1 MANTNLFD
9 PVPWL
14 TGGGAQHS
22 TNLGRVVASVAAGG
36 VEGVVGSRDL
46 EVRELSSPGGQ
57 VRIYPGVVAVRNRA
71 AGSSGEMYV
80 GRLLVPQSGD
90 PAPERVDISP
100 TSSSG
105 GRTDLIVVR
114 VENPFE
120 AGENWPTPSDPK
132 VGPYIFTRVLQ
143 NVPSGTT
150 SVAELGLGYSAVALA
165 RVTLPANTSAVT
177 QNMITDLRTLTSS
190 NFEPVE
196 QVVRP
201 AAVRTLT
208 QTSFTNWP
216 SDANLTTLVPDWATH
231 VQAKAILGG
240 IAWGNEPAQGAM
252 RLRLGS
258 LIFPGAATVFDLPS
272 TSGALDRATF
282 MVAGPRSLIP
292 ANMRGTTQTAQLE
305 AYRATGAQYSN
316 LVAGATSSIALDL
329 TFLRQPES
337 NVV

>member
-1 MANTNLFD
+1 M
-9 PVPWL
+9 V
-14 TGGGAQHS
+14 GGGAQHS

-36 VEGVVGSRDL
+36 IEGVVGSRDL
-46 EVRELSSPGGQ
+46 EVRQLSSPAAQ

-114 VENPFE
+114 VENPYE
-120 AGENWPTPSDPK
+120 AGENWPIPSDPK

-143 NVPSGTT
+143 NVPSNTT
-150 SVAELGLGYSAVALA
+150 SVEELGLGYSAVALA
-165 RVTLPANTSAVT
+165 RVTLPSNTSAVT
-177 QNMITDLRTLTSS
+177 QSMITDLRTLTSS
-190 NFEPVE
+190 NYEPVE
-196 QVVRP
+196 QVASP
-201 AAVRTLT
+201 AAVRTLS

-216 SDANLTTLVPDWATH
+216 SDANLTTKIPDWATH
-231 VQAKAILGG
+231 VQGKVILGG
-240 IAWGNEPAQGAM
+240 IVWGNEPAQGGM
-252 RLRLGS
+252 RLRIGS
-258 LIFPGAATVFDLPS
+258 LIFPGAATIFDLPA
-272 TSGALDRATF
+272 TTGAYDRATF
-282 MVAGPRSLIP
+282 MIAGPRVLIP

-305 AYRATGAQYSN
+305 AYRAAGGSYSN
-316 LVAGATSSIALDL
+316 LVAGASSSVALEL

-337 NVV
+337 NV